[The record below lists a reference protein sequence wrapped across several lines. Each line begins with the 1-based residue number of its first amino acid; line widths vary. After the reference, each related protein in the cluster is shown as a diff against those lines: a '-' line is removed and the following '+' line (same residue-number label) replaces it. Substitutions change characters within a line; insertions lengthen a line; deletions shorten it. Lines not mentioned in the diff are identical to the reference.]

1 MKTITEILNAI
12 EAHAECAIVQEL
24 LRMKNEVRQ
33 LRPSLCP
40 DDQEHATALLLKLER
55 LVSEQMVVVPDDT
68 ALEERFQPAAQAA

>member
-1 MKTITEILNAI
+1 MRTITEILNTI
-12 EAHAECAIVQEL
+12 EVHAECAIAQEL
-24 LRMKNEVRQ
+24 LRMKKEVRQ

-55 LVSEQMVVVPDDT
+55 LVSEQMVVVPDDA

>member
-1 MKTITEILNAI
+1 MKTVTEILNAI

-40 DDQEHATALLLKLER
+40 DDREHATALLLKLER
-55 LVSEQMVVVPDDT
+55 LLSEQMIVVPDD
-68 ALEERFQPAAQAA
+68 AAVEERFQPAAQAA

>member
-1 MKTITEILNAI
+1 MRTVTEFLNAI

-40 DDQEHATALLLKLER
+40 DDLEHANALLLKLER
-55 LVSEQMVVVPDDT
+55 LVSEQVVVVPDDA
-68 ALEERFQPAAQAA
+68 ALEERFQPAALAA

>member
-1 MKTITEILNAI
+1 MKTVTEILNAI

-40 DDQEHATALLLKLER
+40 DDREHATALLLKLER
-55 LVSEQMVVVPDDT
+55 LLSEQMIVVPDD
-68 ALEERFQPAAQAA
+68 AAEEERFQATVQAA